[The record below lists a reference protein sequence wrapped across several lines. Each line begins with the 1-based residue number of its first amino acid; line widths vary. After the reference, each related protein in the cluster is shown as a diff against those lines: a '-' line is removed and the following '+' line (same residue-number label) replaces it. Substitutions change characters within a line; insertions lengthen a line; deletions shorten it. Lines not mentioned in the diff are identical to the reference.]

1 MRNFFYTKRLNII
14 DLNTSNYALDFTIY
28 EVAGNSVVF
37 VGCFRIKKTK
47 LLEDCN
53 TEVRNF
59 LTREGVIKKEEKV
72 GVHCVMKVNL
82 PSNIT

>member
-28 EVAGNSVVF
+28 EVAENSVVF
-37 VGCFRIKKTK
+37 EGYFRLRNTK

-59 LTREGVIKKEEKV
+59 LTREGIIKKEEKV
-72 GVHCVMKVNL
+72 GVHCVMKVDL
-82 PSNIT
+82 TSNIT